1 MLLFQDLDQLFFQGE
16 AKGVVEDR
24 MLCLGIDAH
33 RLAGDNFHFLH
44 QGNDLGKGGDLKCM
58 VENLGAEALG
68 HHGTQS
74 LDFGK
79 CEI

>member
-1 MLLFQDLDQLFFQGE
+1 M
-16 AKGVVEDR
+16 EDR

-33 RLAGDNFHFLH
+33 RLAGDSFHFLH
-44 QGNDLGKGGDLKCM
+44 QGNDLGKGGDLKCI

>member
-33 RLAGDNFHFLH
+33 RLAGDSFHFLH
-44 QGNDLGKGGDLKCM
+44 QGNDLNKGGDFKRI
-58 VENLGAEALG
+58 VENLGAVALG
-68 HHGTQS
+68 HHGTQG
-74 LDFGK
+74 LNFGER
-79 CEI
+79 EI